1 MVKLML
7 VGRKTAVIVL
17 GGAHDLSNNISA
29 DCEYI
34 RITTNQYRAVAIGG
48 E

>member
-1 MVKLML
+1 MVKLIPD
-7 VGRKTAVIVL
+7 GRKTPVIVL
-17 GGAHDLSNNISA
+17 GGAHDLSDNVPA

>member
-7 VGRKTAVIVL
+7 DGRKTAVIAL
-17 GGAHDLSNNISA
+17 GGAHDLSDNVPTN
-29 DCEYI
+29 CKYI
-34 RITTNQYRAVAIGG
+34 RLTTNQYRAVAIGG